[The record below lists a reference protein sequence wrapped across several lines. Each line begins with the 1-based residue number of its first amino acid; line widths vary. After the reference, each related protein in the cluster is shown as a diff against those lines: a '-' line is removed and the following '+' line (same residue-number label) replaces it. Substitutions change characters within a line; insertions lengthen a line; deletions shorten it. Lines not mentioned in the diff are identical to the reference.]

1 MVQDKANGTI
11 RDLRISP
18 VKSATLSLSYYTATL
33 FSTLIICFAATG
45 ICLTYVAI
53 VGWNMLLADIFFLFL
68 DILLLVLFGTAL
80 SSIINFFLSTQGQ
93 ISAVGT
99 IISAGYG
106 FICGAYM
113 PISSFGKGLQKI
125 ISFLP
130 GTYGTSL
137 IRNHTMQGALAEIQN
152 QGIPIVIIEKL
163 KDSLDCN
170 LYFFG
175 SQVNIGTMVNIL
187 DEELARYPD
196 VIAVA
201 SVAEDAS
208 AVQFDLAAENGI
220 AVVAFDSRNN
230 YQGIQCTC
238 MTDNVAAAKEGAR
251 KMSEAI
257 EEKGEILLIAQD
269 SVSGTAKERTK
280 AVTEEITANYPNVK
294 VVETIYMDQFDD
306 LKMQAAADELG
317 VTKEQLAEWTVESS
331 GQTPADEGEEA
342 MSEEVRTKLE
352 DIRAVADGM
361 TDADVV
367 APYMEKY
374 PNLKGCF
381 AVNADAVL
389 LAMDAFETAENEED
403 IVLMGFDAGKEQ
415 IAALKNGTIDGLI
428 VQNPFG
434 MGYATVVAAARA
446 ALEIGNEATVDT
458 GYVWVD
464 KENMDDPDVKGM
476 LYE

>member
-1 MVQDKANGTI
+1 MKRKITAAAAFALCVAMGVCACSPSEKEDTFTGKEKEELAWQPNLD
-11 RDLRISP
+11 RISP
-18 VKSATLSLSYYTATL
+18 EVY
-33 FSTLIICFAATG
+33 
-45 ICLTYVAI
+45 
-53 VGWNMLLADIFFLFL
+53 ADISNL
-68 DILLLVLFGTAL
+68 DL
-80 SSIINFFLSTQGQ
+80 
-93 ISAVGT
+93 
-99 IISAGYG
+99 
-106 FICGAYM
+106 
-113 PISSFGKGLQKI
+113 K
-125 ISFLP
+125 P
-130 GTYGTSL
+130 GTYISVIGKREGTAYWSEV
-137 IRNHTMQGALAEIQN
+137 QAGVEQAAEDIN
-152 QGIPIVIIEKL
+152 KHLGYKGEDKIKVLYNAPA
-163 KDSLDCN
+163 DSE
-170 LYFFG
+170 
-175 SQVNIGTMVNIL
+175 NIDEQVNIL

-294 VVETIYMDQFDD
+294 VVETIYMDSLTILRCRLQPTETRG
-306 LKMQAAADELG
+306 DEMSSLP
-317 VTKEQLAEWTVESS
+317 EWTVESS

-367 APYMEKY
+367 ARYMEKY

-446 ALEIGNEATVDT
+446 ALEIGKSTVDT

>member
-1 MVQDKANGTI
+1 MKRKITAAAAFALCVAMGVCACSPSEKEDTFTGKEKEELAWQPNLD
-11 RDLRISP
+11 RISP
-18 VKSATLSLSYYTATL
+18 EVY
-33 FSTLIICFAATG
+33 
-45 ICLTYVAI
+45 
-53 VGWNMLLADIFFLFL
+53 ADISNL
-68 DILLLVLFGTAL
+68 DL
-80 SSIINFFLSTQGQ
+80 
-93 ISAVGT
+93 
-99 IISAGYG
+99 
-106 FICGAYM
+106 
-113 PISSFGKGLQKI
+113 K
-125 ISFLP
+125 P
-130 GTYGTSL
+130 GTYISVIGKREGTAYWSEV
-137 IRNHTMQGALAEIQN
+137 QAGVEQAAEDIN
-152 QGIPIVIIEKL
+152 KHLGYKGEDKIKVLYNAPA
-163 KDSLDCN
+163 DSE
-170 LYFFG
+170 
-175 SQVNIGTMVNIL
+175 NIDEQVNIL

-361 TDADVV
+361 TDAD
-367 APYMEKY
+367 
-374 PNLKGCF
+374 
-381 AVNADAVL
+381 AVL
-389 LAMDAFETAENEED
+389 LAMDVFETAENEED

>member
-1 MVQDKANGTI
+1 MKRKITAAAAFALCVAMGVCASSPSEKEDTFTGKEKEELAWQPNLD
-11 RDLRISP
+11 RISHE
-18 VKSATLSLSYYTATL
+18 VY
-33 FSTLIICFAATG
+33 
-45 ICLTYVAI
+45 
-53 VGWNMLLADIFFLFL
+53 ADISNL
-68 DILLLVLFGTAL
+68 DL
-80 SSIINFFLSTQGQ
+80 
-93 ISAVGT
+93 
-99 IISAGYG
+99 
-106 FICGAYM
+106 
-113 PISSFGKGLQKI
+113 K
-125 ISFLP
+125 P
-130 GTYGTSL
+130 GTYISVIGKREGTAYWSEV
-137 IRNHTMQGALAEIQN
+137 QAGVEQAAEDIN
-152 QGIPIVIIEKL
+152 KHLGYKGEDKIKVLYNAPA
-163 KDSLDCN
+163 DSE
-170 LYFFG
+170 
-175 SQVNIGTMVNIL
+175 NIDEQVNIL

-367 APYMEKY
+367 ARYMEKY

>member
-1 MVQDKANGTI
+1 MKRKITAAAAFALCVAMGVCACSPSEKEDTFTGKEKEELAWQPNLD
-11 RDLRISP
+11 RISP
-18 VKSATLSLSYYTATL
+18 EVY
-33 FSTLIICFAATG
+33 
-45 ICLTYVAI
+45 
-53 VGWNMLLADIFFLFL
+53 ADISNL
-68 DILLLVLFGTAL
+68 DL
-80 SSIINFFLSTQGQ
+80 
-93 ISAVGT
+93 
-99 IISAGYG
+99 
-106 FICGAYM
+106 
-113 PISSFGKGLQKI
+113 K
-125 ISFLP
+125 P
-130 GTYGTSL
+130 GTYISVIGKREGTAYWSEV
-137 IRNHTMQGALAEIQN
+137 QAGVEQAAEDIN
-152 QGIPIVIIEKL
+152 KHLGYKGEDKIKVLYNAPA
-163 KDSLDCN
+163 DSE
-170 LYFFG
+170 
-175 SQVNIGTMVNIL
+175 NIDEQVNIL

-367 APYMEKY
+367 ARYMEKY

-415 IAALKNGTIDGLI
+415 IAALKNRTIDGLI